1 MTFENIINFF
11 EKGKGPWDIGSEEKK
26 EEGSKEEE
34 KSDKKAEDIISKLFG
49 KKSKKRGGGNGGG
62 NGNKSSKNKFDFP
75 FTKNPKF
82 FILAIIFGFLAIWLS
97 SGIYKINPDENGVV
111 LYFGRFH
118 SITNSGLN
126 FYIPLPI
133 GKLQKV
139 SVTRINKE
147 EFGFDSGISSKRNK
161 YKFVR
166 NFDEESLMLT
176 GDENIADIDFEV
188 QWKVG
193 NVKEYLFNIANP
205 KSTIRKATESA
216 MREIIAKRPIDDAL
230 ANKKS
235 EIEREVK
242 NLVQE
247 ILNSY
252 KSGVEI
258 VLVQM
263 LRVDPPK
270 EVISAFRDVQ
280 TAKADKERKINEA
293 EAYNN
298 DVIPRARGEAEKIIQ
313 EAEAYKQSMIAN
325 AEGQASRF
333 NNVYRE
339 YRRAKFVTKKRMYLE
354 TMEEIYGNTNK
365 IIIGEEIGKG
375 VVPYLPLENINK

>member
-1 MTFENIINFF
+1 MTF
-11 EKGKGPWDIGSEEKK
+11 EKGKSPWDISPDDKTENKKDTEKNT
-26 EEGSKEEE
+26 E
-34 KSDKKAEDIISKLFG
+34 KQMNDFFEKLF
-49 KKSKKRGGGNGGG
+49 KKKKKRKGNGGG
-62 NGNKSSKNKFDFP
+62 NKPPKNPFDFFKFP
-75 FTKNPKF
+75 KNPLF
-82 FILAIIFGFLAIWLS
+82 FTGLLISGFLILWLS
-97 SGIYKINPDENGVV
+97 NGIYKINPDENGVI
-111 LYFGRFH
+111 LYFGKFH
-118 SITNSGLN
+118 STTDSGLH
-126 FYIPLPI
+126 FYIPAPI

-147 EFGFDSGISSKRNK
+147 EFGFDSTNNTKRYYSIS
-161 YKFVR
+161 R

-193 NVKEYLFNIANP
+193 NVKDYLFNIEKP
-205 KSTIRKATESA
+205 KLTIRKATESA

-242 NLVQE
+242 NLLQE

-252 KSGVEI
+252 NSGVEV

-298 DVIPRARGEAEKIIQ
+298 DVIPRARGEAEKIVQ
-313 EAEAYKQSMIAN
+313 EAEAYKKSMVAN

-333 NNVYRE
+333 NNVYNE
-339 YRRAKFVTKKRMYLE
+339 YRKARFVTKKRMYLE
-354 TMEEIYGNTNK
+354 TMEEIYGNANK
-365 IIIGEEIGKG
+365 IVIDEKAGKG
-375 VVPYLPLENINK
+375 VVPYLPLENFNN